1 MGLGDRPISSSNT
14 LRAAFALASLGAL
27 TVAMRSRFATHPDV
41 STDPAIELGAQ
52 VRRQFGIASHHV
64 QKAAAVSS
72 LASDTVHAPGV
83 RFTLVGAAP
92 VKARSVDGLDV
103 YMEALPGGDLVRD
116 RGPALVEDY
125 LRFRHKPDRAEL
137 VYSVQL
143 EPEVKSAEYDELG
156 GIRWLDANERVVS
169 AVPAAHGIDA
179 NGRKFAVRLA
189 LDGGCQGAAAH
200 AEACT
205 LHATWAEDVA
215 YPAIVD
221 PTWTGGYC
229 GDGIVTGLE
238 TCDDGN
244 AVDGDGCSSTCKV
257 EQDYAC
263 QQEPTGGI
271 STFTVSQPTHNVG
284 GSCFGRDAYG
294 FPVWHPHDPGFPASY
309 RIPVASRGAYRIT
322 RISGSETGFSGSE
335 WYGSAM
341 VSLDDGRDRAD
352 GHPQTAAMNPLAR
365 GGNVN
370 APICFTT
377 SFATQSQVND
387 ACQGNFFD
395 IDTVDGDVRMGFC
408 DDTNTSDASGS
419 IQYQVQKII
428 SVCRPVPVVPGSGPN
443 RVVMTTIGADDMHY
457 GVMIDGTLV
466 NNLDSVPGSYV
477 QPGGCASGIASYG
490 LGCRNLFMSR
500 FQCVRPGLHTLQYSA
515 QDAGCCVWT
524 TAFAVEMPAV
534 GLSFPSADPVGNVL
548 VRSTAGLTTT
558 RGPTVSPGNG
568 RGWLWD
574 NVAMANRGA
583 EFVWASGADNFY
595 SSFQIT
601 VPFVVPDSGSTCVCP
616 GNAPVCAIMPPT
628 TFDCNVAANSDARVP
643 PVLTGRETDGSRSVF
658 TTSSIASTPSK
669 LGRGEIVRS
678 SGYAC
683 RADGSKRPISETETI
698 AERLGKQAQ
707 IGDRD
712 LFTVRGGE
720 YFHVV
725 DGSVRSGAIGIRPL
739 RYDYGDGVVYQS
751 DKPAN
756 PIWDTYRG
764 DANFLDGSDYAG
776 RWYAHVSTYDRS
788 KDLTGIG
795 QLISTNFL
803 GLHDLDIRGD
813 RRSAEDPSKYVC
825 PEMSYKSPIT
835 GDTEFVPHM
844 WSPLCGRVVE
854 TFVMTLPKHF
864 ETNYG
869 YSFPP
874 GGTAAPTTPPGM
886 TTPDETKCD
895 GHPSMPSGGATH
907 CWGFHKWRCPNGG
920 AGPCN
925 ALGPI
930 KDSTPVI
937 VGPPNEF
944 LPDPSYTS
952 FAGAMQRYGQ
962 VMYVQESG
970 MLHAFDLTPNVS
982 HVELWGFVPPG
993 VQASLPNLYPNLT
1006 FPLLNATPVVR
1017 DVPLYIREQDVGYG
1031 SNIAA
1036 LAGRW
1041 RRVLLSSLGTFSAM
1055 PETRGYTDPVRGY
1068 YALDVSNPRVDASSA
1083 AKLAKSG
1090 PLFLWQIMD
1099 EPSRRLGAAAAPGKP
1114 LYIVNT
1120 EYDRSDTTPPAD
1132 GQRGSLFGR
1141 NGGTPAIT
1149 TLTIKDKTNPN
1160 FGHQIGVAIL
1170 PGGIENSPKRNSSN
1184 QLQLCARTSLSRGSS
1199 HDWTVAPFPLRPN
1212 KLCWGPSCSGAGT
1225 AGCEEPVKGRYVVL
1239 SRLDTG
1245 ETIRVFGRKSD
1256 FAGGTWGPTSNTPVD
1271 KDMVI
1276 DTPFDAPMTGVPFV
1290 YPAFTGAVATKFFMS
1305 DAEGVIWRFD
1315 VASNDPSRWRADIFF
1330 DPYAKRASAPDEWRS
1345 LDVPFEG
1352 SLDPA
1357 GQLVLLF
1364 STGEQKGLQDYDS
1377 FNAVFSVTEQLAI
1390 NPTVGGHPKLNHYH
1404 LLPQGTRVVGPM
1416 ALESGTLYYAI
1427 YKAAPPP
1434 GGSCP
1439 SAPHSFLCARDY
1451 LAKKRLSNGTEAA
1464 EGSGGLIS
1472 SASAAACSSTDSEG
1486 CCDMGDTIYSGVAIK
1501 PPDQCITSEPIDPNG
1516 LPTAP
1521 SEQTTASVLWVS
1533 GKQTAAGAPSPQLI
1547 ERSIT
1552 TTPAVR
1558 RSVLDSWVAVLE

>member
-1 MGLGDRPISSSNT
+1 MGLGHRPISSSNT
-14 LRAAFALASLGAL
+14 LRAALALASLGAL

-83 RFTLVGAAP
+83 RFTLMGAAP

-229 GDGIVTGLE
+229 GDGIVDRTIIDHGGNVYE
-238 TCDDGN
+238 VKEECDDGN
-244 AVDGDGCSSTCKV
+244 SSAGDGCSSSCKI
-257 EQDYAC
+257 EDGFSCRGRPYG
-263 QQEPTGGI
+263 PI
-271 STFTVSQPTHNVG
+271 SNFTVRQPAHNVG
-284 GSCFGRDAYG
+284 GSCAVFDGHGYRAWDDYA
-294 FPVWHPHDPGFPASY
+294 PGFPASY
-309 RIPVASRGAYRIT
+309 RIPISSPGAYRIT
-322 RISGSETGFSGSE
+322 RVSG
-335 WYGSAM
+335 YGSAQPGNFVGHAM
-341 VSLDDGRDRAD
+341 ISTDDGFA
-352 GHPQTAAMNPLAR
+352 GTAAMNALKR
-365 GGNVN
+365 GGDTN
-370 APICFTT
+370 AFTCFVREW
-377 SFATQSQVND
+377 SSISEVDQNCKD
-387 ACQGNFFD
+387 AYFD
-395 IDTVDGDVRMGFC
+395 VDTIDGDIRMGFC
-408 DDTNTSDASGS
+408 DDTNTSDATGS
-419 IQYQVQKII
+419 IDYQVQAVR
-428 SVCRPVPVVPGSGPN
+428 SQCTPQPVAAGAGAN
-443 RVVMTTIGADDMHY
+443 RIVLTITGADDYVSRIRVDGNDLPYNNTCQNNSCMRSPGEKSTY
-457 GVMIDGTLV
+457 PLSGVL
-466 NNLDSVPGSYV
+466 S
-477 QPGGCASGIASYG
+477 AS
-490 LGCRNLFMSR
+490 
-500 FQCVRPGLHTLQYSA
+500 FQCMRPGLHTLEYTA
-515 QDAGCCVWT
+515 VDGWGGLWT
-524 TAFAVEMPAV
+524 TGFSIELPDPNVT
-534 GLSFPSADPVGNVL
+534 FPSAMPVGEVL
-548 VRSTAGLTTT
+548 AKSAVGMPTD
-558 RGPTVSPGNG
+558 RGVTFARDGWYWRRPQLDA
-568 RGWLWD
+568 RG
-574 NVAMANRGA
+574 G
-583 EFVWASGADNFY
+583 EYVWATGANY
-595 SSFQIT
+595 PYGSFTTPVTFT
-601 VPFVVPDSGSTCVCP
+601 VPDRGGTCVCP
-616 GNAPVCAIMPPT
+616 GNAPSCAIEPPT
-628 TFDCNVAANSDARVP
+628 TFGCGADVSSDARIP
-643 PVLTGRETDGSRSVF
+643 PVLTPKSSDGSRSVYA
-658 TTSSIASTPSK
+658 TSSLNSAPNK
-669 LGRGEIVRS
+669 LGRGEIKRT
-678 SGYAC
+678 SGYQC
-683 RADGSKRPISETETI
+683 RADGSRRMLVEDETI

-751 DKPAN
+751 DKPAS

-874 GGTAAPTTPPGM
+874 GGTAAPATPPGM

-993 VQASLPNLYPNLT
+993 VQASLPNLYPNMT

-1031 SNIAA
+1031 ANIAA
-1036 LAGRW
+1036 LSTRW
-1041 RRVLLSSLGTFSAM
+1041 KRVLLSSLGTFSAM

-1199 HDWTVAPFPLRPN
+1199 HDWTIAPFPLRPN

-1305 DAEGVIWRFD
+1305 DAEGIIWRFD

-1377 FNAVFSVTEQLAI
+1377 FNAVFSVTEQLSI
-1390 NPTVGGHPKLNHYH
+1390 NPAVGGHPKLNHYH